1 MADYI
6 YRDEDRHH
14 DIDCPRLSRL
24 VRSEEKR
31 RARNRRGQQANKCE
45 KHNEKP
51 NEDG

>member
-14 DIDCPRLSRL
+14 DIDCPHLSRL

-45 KHNEKP
+45 QHNEKP